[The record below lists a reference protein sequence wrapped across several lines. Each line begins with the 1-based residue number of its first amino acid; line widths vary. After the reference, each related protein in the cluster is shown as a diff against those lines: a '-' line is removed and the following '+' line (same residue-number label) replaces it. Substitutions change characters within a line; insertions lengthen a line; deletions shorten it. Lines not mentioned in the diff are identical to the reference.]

1 MHDISTC
8 LTDHF
13 PVQKTKKNA
22 GSPPFWR
29 IKALQSTPD
38 EQPHSVLT
46 ENAVINYFTDSSNQ
60 LGSRLK
66 YKLQTETNTKIADP
80 SNKLS
85 KLKVTP
91 NTFNELVIYA
101 TK

>member
-66 YKLQTETNTKIADP
+66 YHKLQRETNTKIADP
-80 SNKLS
+80 SN
-85 KLKVTP
+85 
-91 NTFNELVIYA
+91 NELVIYA